1 MARKSTAVLT
11 VLNLAFPVIIE
22 NMLQVL
28 VGFVDT
34 LFVSRLGLVEVAAVG
49 AVNTIL
55 QVYMAVFM
63 AVGVGTT
70 VLITRSIGAKDPET
84 AQQVAKQSVLYA
96 TFLGLII
103 GLLTMTFAKSIL
115 ALMGADPQVTK
126 AGALY
131 FRIVATPSVFISLMF
146 ILSSILRGIGDTKT
160 PMQVAFWV
168 NIIHIILNYILIFG
182 IFGLN
187 GLGLPGAALATVLAR
202 LIGTGILLRKITSK
216 QSMLSL
222 NLRSWWRIDWGI
234 IKAINSFGLPAGL
247 ERLSMRFGQVF
258 YNIMIINLGTVV
270 YAAHQLT
277 ANIEIFSY
285 MPGYG
290 FATAATI
297 LMGQNLGAEKPKE
310 AHHYGKLACYL
321 GAILMSLIGAVYFIF
336 AEALAALFTTDPIVI
351 RQVAVALR
359 IVALVQPALA
369 INLIVAGA
377 LQGAGDTKFPMYLTT
392 IGVWLI
398 RTVGIYLLAIK
409 AGLGL
414 TGVWLAIAL
423 DIIFRAV
430 FLLYRYLSKGYFRA
444 ATSIYET
451 LLFKKSGAS
460 L

>member
-1 MARKSTAVLT
+1 MARKYTAVLT

-34 LFVSRLGLVEVAAVG
+34 LFVSRLGLVEVAAV
-49 AVNTIL
+49 
-55 QVYMAVFM
+55 
-63 AVGVGTT
+63 
-70 VLITRSIGAKDPET
+70 
-84 AQQVAKQSVLYA
+84 
-96 TFLGLII
+96 
-103 GLLTMTFAKSIL
+103 
-115 ALMGADPQVTK
+115 
-126 AGALY
+126 
-131 FRIVATPSVFISLMF
+131 
-146 ILSSILRGIGDTKT
+146 
-160 PMQVAFWV
+160 
-168 NIIHIILNYILIFG
+168 
-182 IFGLN
+182 
-187 GLGLPGAALATVLAR
+187 
-202 LIGTGILLRKITSK
+202 
-216 QSMLSL
+216 
-222 NLRSWWRIDWGI
+222 
-234 IKAINSFGLPAGL
+234 
-247 ERLSMRFGQVF
+247 
-258 YNIMIINLGTVV
+258 
-270 YAAHQLT
+270 T

-290 FATAATI
+290 FTTAATI

-377 LQGAGDTKFPMYLTT
+377 LQGAGATKFPMYLTT

-398 RTVGIYLLAIK
+398 RTIGIYLLAIK